1 MLGFDGEYPAVHPK
15 TKFWLF
21 SIKNRTKKA
30 VKHSIE
36 KVILLNFVNLST
48 TIFPRLWRCSIK
60 KVLLKI
66 SQIPLEKNLCRSLFL
81 DKVTGWRSVT
91 LWKKRLNL
99 LPAMYYMTLN
109 VLFFSKIV
117 LHYLTACPT
126 FGQFLHIFAL
136 RWTYIFTITGM
147 KSKCIKCTWYFM

>member
-1 MLGFDGEYPAVHPK
+1 MKIPEMLGFDGEYPAVHPK

-48 TIFPRLWRCSIK
+48 TIFPWLWRCSIK

-81 DKVTGWRSVT
+81 DKVAGWRSVT

-99 LPAMYYMTLN
+99 LPALYYMTLN

-117 LHYLTACPT
+117 LHYPYCMSNFWTVFAHICSTLD
-126 FGQFLHIFAL
+126 LHIYNH
-136 RWTYIFTITGM
+136 WNE
-147 KSKCIKCTWYFM
+147 K